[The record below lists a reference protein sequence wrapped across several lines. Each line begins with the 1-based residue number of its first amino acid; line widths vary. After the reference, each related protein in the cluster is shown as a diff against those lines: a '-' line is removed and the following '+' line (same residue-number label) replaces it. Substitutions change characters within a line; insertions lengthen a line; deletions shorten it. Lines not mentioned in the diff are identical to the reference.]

1 MSHAAKTTLGEG
13 ALWQEK
19 AVGMSIDYQQFFARL
34 KGHPAN
40 SAPQDAAPTPESGT
54 ASPGEL
60 GAESALGP
68 KLEKLTGKGLDKADE
83 ILSLELDPENGATF
97 GPTLRA
103 QTAVLG
109 HALTT
114 QVRVDEV
121 KLREPR
127 PFKLQEL
134 LDRIAEEEK
143 RGPPRLKEVDDSD
156 P

>member
-1 MSHAAKTTLGEG
+1 
-13 ALWQEK
+13 
-19 AVGMSIDYQQFFARL
+19 MSIDYEEFFARI
-34 KGHPAN
+34 KGEHPTNSSTEAKARQTEDVQEPIAQLPEGEAAN
-40 SAPQDAAPTPESGT
+40 SKVTTDAQ
-54 ASPGEL
+54 SP
-60 GAESALGP
+60 LGP

-109 HALTT
+109 QALTT

-134 LDRIAEEEK
+134 LDLIAEEEK
-143 RGPPRLKEVDDSD
+143 RRPSRLKEVDDSD

>member
-1 MSHAAKTTLGEG
+1 
-13 ALWQEK
+13 
-19 AVGMSIDYQQFFARL
+19 MSIDYQQFFLRL

-40 SAPQDAAPTPESGT
+40 SVTATTQEPAAPAPESGVS
-54 ASPGEL
+54 SPGEVL

-134 LDRIAEEEK
+134 LDLVAEEEK
-143 RGPPRLKEVDDSD
+143 RGPSRLKEVDDSD
-156 P
+156 S